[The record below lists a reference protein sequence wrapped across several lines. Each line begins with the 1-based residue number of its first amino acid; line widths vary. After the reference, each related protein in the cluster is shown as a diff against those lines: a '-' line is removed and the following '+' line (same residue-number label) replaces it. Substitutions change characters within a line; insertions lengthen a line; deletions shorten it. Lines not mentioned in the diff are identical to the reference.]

1 MHPRDERALWLA
13 RHVLRHEPALR
24 SWLARRPVAGLEI
37 DDIVQET
44 YTRLSLAASLDDVQN
59 PRSYFFRTAWSVVVS
74 HVRRSRIVEFRS
86 FAQFDS
92 EAFVDD
98 DPDPETI
105 VSDRDE
111 LYRLGEAIA
120 ALPSGE
126 REVFVLRRVQGL
138 SQHEVAEQLRL
149 SENTIE
155 KRMGRAIRR
164 LAEQFGRG
172 GRRRSHASRKE
183 TEGLAERN
191 AARDE
196 PGD

>member
-1 MHPRDERALWLA
+1 
-13 RHVLRHEPALR
+13 VLRHEPALR

-44 YTRLSLAASLDDVQN
+44 YTRLSLAASLDDVEN
-59 PRSYFFRTAWSVVVS
+59 PRGYLFRTAWSVVVS
-74 HVRRSRIVEFRS
+74 HVRRSRIVQFHS

-92 EAFVDD
+92 EAFLDD

>member
-1 MHPRDERALWLA
+1 
-13 RHVLRHEPALR
+13 
-24 SWLARRPVAGLEI
+24 
-37 DDIVQET
+37 
-44 YTRLSLAASLDDVQN
+44 LAASLDDVQN